1 MVSNIERFD
10 TIVVLALAEL
20 YSRFPVR
27 QYLVSSKFII
37 TEDGEHIDGL
47 SSEEE
52 GLLFAEDQYLKDPY
66 FKRRNFA
73 FESLRWLVD
82 AGYIHGTPAAYNGI
96 KDAVLTAKGLE
107 VLKAIPDSL
116 QGSLGERL
124 VEAVKADSRDV
135 GRAVLG
141 QIIGL
146 GVGLLT

>member
-1 MVSNIERFD
+1 MISNIERFD
-10 TIVVLALAEL
+10 TIVVLALADL

-27 QYLVSSKFII
+27 QYLASSKFIV
-37 TEDGEHIDGL
+37 TEDGEHVDGL

-52 GLLFAEDQYLKDPY
+52 GLLFAEGLHLKDPY

-96 KDAVLTAKGLE
+96 NDAVLTAKGLE

-124 VEAVKADSRDV
+124 VEAVKADSREV
-135 GRAVLG
+135 GRTVLG
-141 QIIGL
+141 QIFGL
-146 GVGLLT
+146 AVGLLS

>member
-20 YSRFPVR
+20 YSRFPVP
-27 QYLVSSKFII
+27 QYLVSSKFIV

-52 GLLFAEDQYLKDPY
+52 GHLYSEDPYLNDPY
-66 FKRRNFA
+66 FKRREFA

-82 AGYIHGTPAAYNGI
+82 AGYLHGTPVAYDGI
-96 KDAVLTAKGLE
+96 NNAVLTAKGLE

-124 VEAVKADSRDV
+124 VEAVKADSREV
-135 GRAVLG
+135 GRTVLG
-141 QIIGL
+141 QILGL
-146 GVGLLT
+146 GAGLFL

>member
-10 TIVVLALAEL
+10 AIVVLALADL

-27 QYLVSSKFII
+27 QYLASSKFIV
-37 TEDGEHIDGL
+37 TEEGEHIDGL
-47 SSEEE
+47 SPEAE
-52 GLLFAEDQYLKDPY
+52 GELFAEDPYLKDPY

-96 KDAVLTAKGLE
+96 ENAVLTAKGLE

-124 VEAVKADSRDV
+124 VEAVKADSREV
-135 GRAVLG
+135 GRTVLG
-141 QIIGL
+141 QIFGL
-146 GVGLLT
+146 AVGLLS

>member
-27 QYLVSSKFII
+27 QYLASSKFIV
-37 TEDGEHIDGL
+37 TEEGEHIDGL
-47 SSEEE
+47 SSEAE
-52 GLLFAEDQYLKDPY
+52 GHLFAEDPYLKDPY

-96 KDAVLTAKGLE
+96 NDAVLTAKGLE
-107 VLKAIPDSL
+107 VLKATPDSL

-124 VEAVKADSRDV
+124 VEAVKADSREV
-135 GRAVLG
+135 GRTVLG
-141 QIIGL
+141 QIFGL
-146 GVGLLT
+146 AVDLIS

>member
-10 TIVVLALAEL
+10 AIVVLALADL

-27 QYLVSSKFII
+27 QYLASSKFIV
-37 TEDGEHIDGL
+37 TEEGEHIDGV
-47 SSEEE
+47 SPEAE
-52 GLLFAEDQYLKDPY
+52 GELFAEDPYLKDPY

-73 FESLRWLVD
+73 FESLRGLVD

-96 KDAVLTAKGLE
+96 ENAVLTAKGLE

-124 VEAVKADSRDV
+124 VEAVKADSREV
-135 GRAVLG
+135 GRTVLG
-141 QIIGL
+141 QIFGL
-146 GVGLLT
+146 AVGLLS

>member
-20 YSRFPVR
+20 YSRFPVH
-27 QYLVSSKFII
+27 QYLASSKFIV
-37 TEDGEHIDGL
+37 TEEGEHIDGL
-47 SSEEE
+47 SPDAE
-52 GLLFAEDQYLKDPY
+52 GELFAEDPYLKDPY

-73 FESLRWLVD
+73 FDSLRWLVD

-96 KDAVLTAKGLE
+96 ENAVLTAKGLE
-107 VLKAIPDSL
+107 VLKATPDSL

>member
-20 YSRFPVR
+20 YSRFPVP
-27 QYLVSSKFII
+27 QYLASSKFIV

-47 SSEEE
+47 SPEAE
-52 GLLFAEDQYLKDPY
+52 GLLFDEDPYLKDPY
-66 FKRRNFA
+66 FKRREFA

-82 AGYIHGTPAAYNGI
+82 AGYLHGTPVAYDGI
-96 KDAVLTAKGLE
+96 NNAVLTAKGLE

-124 VEAVKADSRDV
+124 VEAVKADSREV
-135 GRAVLG
+135 GRTVLG

-146 GVGLLT
+146 GVGLLS

>member
-27 QYLVSSKFII
+27 QYLTSSKFIV

-47 SSEEE
+47 SPEAE
-52 GLLFAEDQYLKDPY
+52 GELFAEDPYLTDPY

-116 QGSLGERL
+116 QVSLGERL
-124 VEAVKADSRDV
+124 
-135 GRAVLG
+135 
-141 QIIGL
+141 Q
-146 GVGLLT
+146 

>member
-27 QYLVSSKFII
+27 QYLASSKFIV
-37 TEDGEHIDGL
+37 TEEGEHIDGL
-47 SSEEE
+47 SPDAE
-52 GLLFAEDQYLKDPY
+52 GELFAEDPYLKDPY

-96 KDAVLTAKGLE
+96 ENAVLTAKGLE
-107 VLKAIPDSL
+107 VLKATPDSL

-124 VEAVKADSRDV
+124 VEAVKADSREV
-135 GRAVLG
+135 GRTVLG
-141 QIIGL
+141 QIFGL
-146 GVGLLT
+146 AVGLLS